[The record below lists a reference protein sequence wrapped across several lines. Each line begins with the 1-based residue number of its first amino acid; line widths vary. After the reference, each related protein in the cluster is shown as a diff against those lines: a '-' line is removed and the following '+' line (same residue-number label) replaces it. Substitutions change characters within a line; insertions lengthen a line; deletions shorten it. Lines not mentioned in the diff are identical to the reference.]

1 MNVIE
6 VAGDLYLLL
15 AALGLCISVQYADLP
30 ILGQS
35 AFVAVGGFG
44 TLQLAQHGFPLGL
57 AVPLSVLM
65 ACLGG
70 FLLELGAVRLHG
82 ASLALATWGLAW
94 LVAAVL
100 AAFPSV
106 SGGSQGL
113 THETPVRFVSHWLG
127 VAVTITPTA
136 HLVIAAVLCG
146 IVLLALHRLDR
157 GPVGLDLAAVR
168 AGPALAASLGVR
180 VGARRRGVLAAT
192 AALGALGGAGSALLL
207 GTVAPTDVSPLLAV
221 QLLIAVLL
229 AGSLRPWGVVGG
241 FAVIAALP
249 HVADAIAT
257 AAGAPPQRV
266 RGAVTA
272 CLLVLALVLRGVL
285 RRFNVGVRLRGLAAG
300 DDRDVAVDERAPAR
314 PTTLV
319 QAQGVRVAYG
329 AVNALDGIDL
339 ELRSGEV
346 HALVGPNGSG
356 KSTLLRVL
364 AGAVRPDSGRV
375 EVTAN
380 PTAADVARTPQ
391 QTVLLSGLTPL
402 AQAAVG
408 ARASMSVTFAGLRH
422 LVATPSSAP
431 YARALASRARQQL
444 AVVGL
449 RHRAVANPAVLG
461 AGEQRLLQV
470 ARAAATGANVIL
482 LDEPAAGTSASER
495 TLLADAIHAYA
506 GNGAAV
512 CIVEHDM
519 RFVRQVS
526 DRMTVLD
533 AGRVLASGDPETVR
547 RDARVRRAY
556 LGDED
561 LTR

>member
-1 MNVIE
+1 VNVVD
-6 VAGDLYLLL
+6 VASDLYLLL

-44 TLQLAQHGFPLGL
+44 TLQLAQHGIPLGV
-57 AVPLSVLM
+57 AVLLSVLM
-65 ACLGG
+65 AGVGG
-70 FLLELGAVRLHG
+70 FLLGLGAVRLHG

-94 LVAAVL
+94 LVAAIL

-113 THETPVRFVSHWLG
+113 THEIPIRLVSHWLG

-146 IVLLALHRLDR
+146 VMLLALHRLDR
-157 GPVGLDLAAVR
+157 GPAGLDLAAMR

-207 GTVAPTDVSPLLAV
+207 GTVAPADVSPLLAV

-229 AGSLRPWGVVGG
+229 AGSLRPWGVVAG

-249 HVADAIAT
+249 DVADAIAT
-257 AAGAPPQRV
+257 AVGAPAERV
-266 RGAVTA
+266 RGAITA
-272 CLLVLALVLRGVL
+272 ALLVLALVLRGVL
-285 RRFNVGVRLRGLAAG
+285 RHFHLGVRLRSLAPG
-300 DDRDVAVDERAPAR
+300 DGRDVALDISPPAQAAA
-314 PTTLV
+314 LL
-319 QAQGVRVAYG
+319 QAQGVRVKFG
-329 AVNALDGIDL
+329 AVKALDGVDL
-339 ELRSGEV
+339 ELRAGEV

-364 AGAVRPDSGRV
+364 AGALRPNSGRV
-375 EVTAN
+375 EG
-380 PTAADVARTPQ
+380 ADVVRTPQ
-391 QTVLLSGLTPL
+391 QTVLLAGLTPL
-402 AQAAVG
+402 AQTAVG
-408 ARASMSVTFAGLRH
+408 ARASMPVRFAGLRH

-431 YARALASRARQQL
+431 YTRALAVRARHHL

-449 RHRAVANPAVLG
+449 PHRFGANPFSLG

-470 ARAAATGANVIL
+470 ARAAATGADVIL
-482 LDEPAAGTSASER
+482 LDEPAAGASRGER
-495 TLLADAIHAYA
+495 ALLAAAIQEYA

-519 RFVRQVS
+519 RFVSEVS
-526 DRMTVLD
+526 DRVTVLD
-533 AGRVLASGDPETVR
+533 AGRVLASGDPATVR
-547 RDARVRRAY
+547 RDPLVRRAY

-561 LTR
+561 LSR